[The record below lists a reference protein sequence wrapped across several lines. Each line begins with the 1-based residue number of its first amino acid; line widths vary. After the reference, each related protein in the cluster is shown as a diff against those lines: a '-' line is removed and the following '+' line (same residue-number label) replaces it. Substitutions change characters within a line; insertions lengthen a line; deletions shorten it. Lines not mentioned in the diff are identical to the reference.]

1 MNQDHGF
8 NFVTSFSYPVVEV
21 GPIEVSEKR
30 LRRFDANF
38 ALLVGAVY
46 GLTRLAIDDLNLN
59 KFDDVIYEGPKFP
72 IF

>member
-1 MNQDHGF
+1 M
-8 NFVTSFSYPVVEV
+8 TSLSYPVVEV

-38 ALLVGAVY
+38 ALLVGPVY

-59 KFDDVIYEGPKFP
+59 KFHDVIYEGPKLP
-72 IF
+72 I